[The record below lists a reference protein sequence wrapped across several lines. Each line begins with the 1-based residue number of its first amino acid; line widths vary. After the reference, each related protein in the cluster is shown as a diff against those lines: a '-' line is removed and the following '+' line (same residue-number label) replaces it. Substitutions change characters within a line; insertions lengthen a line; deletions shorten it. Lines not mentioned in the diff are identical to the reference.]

1 MTARRSRISPEL
13 MEALQILKFSVHQG
27 HGLNFMEGWGW
38 DDELQVLEELMDERQ
53 QVPED
58 ISSFIAT
65 LMALGE
71 QPLPQN

>member
-1 MTARRSRISPEL
+1 
-13 MEALQILKFSVHQG
+13 MEALQILKFSVRQG
-27 HGLNFMEGWGW
+27 RGLNFTVGWGW
-38 DDELQVLEELMDERQ
+38 DDELQELDELMDERQ
-53 QVPED
+53 RIPED